1 MEFFEKVNELA
12 KAAADK
18 TAEVVEDTRLKA
30 QILNDEKSIRE
41 LETKIGAW
49 YYEQFAAGFPVAEEV
64 SEWCTAIS
72 VHKANNEEKKE
83 ALKHTPAKDAADADD
98 VAEPEEDPFELF
110 YVYVK
115 QGAAAHAASPFSTIL
130 FHHNIRKFCICRF
143 PKILRL

>member
-72 VHKANNEEKKE
+72 VHKANIEEKKE
-83 ALKHTPAKDAADADD
+83 ALKHTSAKDAADADD
-98 VAEPEEDPFELF
+98 VAEPKEDPFE
-110 YVYVK
+110 
-115 QGAAAHAASPFSTIL
+115 
-130 FHHNIRKFCICRF
+130 
-143 PKILRL
+143 

>member
-49 YYEQFAAGFPVAEEV
+49 YYEQFAAGLPVAEEV

-72 VHKANNEEKKE
+72 VHKANIEEKKE
-83 ALKHTPAKDAADADD
+83 ALKHTSAKDAEDADD
-98 VAEPEEDPFELF
+98 VDMGDVTEPEEDPFE
-110 YVYVK
+110 
-115 QGAAAHAASPFSTIL
+115 
-130 FHHNIRKFCICRF
+130 
-143 PKILRL
+143 

>member
-41 LETKIGAW
+41 LEAKIGAW
-49 YYEQFAAGFPVAEEV
+49 YYEQFAAGKPVAEEV

-72 VHKANNEEKKE
+72 VHKANIEEKKE
-83 ALKHTPAKDAADADD
+83 ALKHTPEKDADETADAADVD
-98 VAEPEEDPFELF
+98 AEDATEPETSEDPEEDPF
-110 YVYVK
+110 V
-115 QGAAAHAASPFSTIL
+115 
-130 FHHNIRKFCICRF
+130 
-143 PKILRL
+143 

>member
-49 YYEQFAAGFPVAEEV
+49 YYEQFSTGLPVAEEV

-72 VHKANNEEKKE
+72 VHKANIEEKKE
-83 ALKHTPAKDAADADD
+83 ALKHTSAKDAEEADD
-98 VAEPEEDPFELF
+98 VVEPEASDEPEEDPFE
-110 YVYVK
+110 
-115 QGAAAHAASPFSTIL
+115 
-130 FHHNIRKFCICRF
+130 
-143 PKILRL
+143 

>member
-72 VHKANNEEKKE
+72 VHKANIAEKKE
-83 ALKHTPAKDAADADD
+83 ALKHTSAKDAEEADD
-98 VAEPEEDPFELF
+98 AAEPEASDEPEEDPFE
-110 YVYVK
+110 
-115 QGAAAHAASPFSTIL
+115 
-130 FHHNIRKFCICRF
+130 
-143 PKILRL
+143 